1 MTTSAIGRAA
11 GTSVWTLDPAHT
23 LVEFAAKHLMITTV
37 KGRFVD
43 VSGTIRMNES
53 NPAASSVRAVIK
65 ASSIDTRTDQ
75 RDAHLKSADFL
86 EAERY
91 PEITFDSTAVE
102 RAGERRY
109 RVTGNLT
116 IHGVTKAVVLDVTDE
131 GRTKDPWGGERAG
144 FSATT
149 RIDRR
154 EFGLTW
160 NQVLE
165 SGGVLVGNEI
175 RITIEVEATKSAS

>member
-1 MTTSAIGRAA
+1 MPLPSSEGRMPFR
-11 GTSVWTLDPAHT
+11 G
-23 LVEFAAKHLMITTV
+23 
-37 KGRFVD
+37 
-43 VSGTIRMNES
+43 
-53 NPAASSVRAVIK
+53 
-65 ASSIDTRTDQ
+65 
-75 RDAHLKSADFL
+75 
-86 EAERY
+86 
-91 PEITFDSTAVE
+91 
-102 RAGERRY
+102 GETWY